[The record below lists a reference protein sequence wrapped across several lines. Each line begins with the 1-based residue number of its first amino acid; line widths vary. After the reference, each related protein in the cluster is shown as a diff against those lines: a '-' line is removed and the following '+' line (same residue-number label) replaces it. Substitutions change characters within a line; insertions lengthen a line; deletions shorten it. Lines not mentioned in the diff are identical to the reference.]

1 MMGRLAR
8 RLLTAHAIVVF
19 LFLYLPIA
27 VLIAYSFNTSRLN
40 VVWEGFTT
48 GWYLEMA
55 RDAQILR
62 AARNSLIAAGLT
74 TLIATPLGTLTAFA
88 LARHRFRGKQLLEG
102 LIYIPIILPEIVMGI
117 SLLALFSLVG
127 IRLGLATVV
136 VSHVTFCAS
145 FVTVVVRAR
154 LHGMDPML
162 ERAAMDLGANPWRTF
177 WKVTLP
183 LVSPGILAG
192 ALIAFTLSL
201 DDVIIAF
208 FTSGPGST
216 TLPLYVLSM
225 VRLGVSPKVNA
236 LSASM
241 LAVTLLCMG
250 LALGLRQWRL
260 HGRRRGTGGETDRDP
275 EREHHG
281 RWGGGSGDPI
291 GLGGLD

>member
-1 MMGRLAR
+1 MMRFAR
-8 RLLTAHAIVVF
+8 RLLTAHAVVVF

-27 VLIAYSFNTSRLN
+27 VLIAFSFNASRLN

-48 GWYLEMA
+48 GWYVEMA

-62 AARNSLIAAGLT
+62 SARNSLVVASLT
-74 TLIATPLGTLTAFA
+74 TLIATPLGTVTAFA
-88 LARHRFRGKQLLEG
+88 LARYRFRGKQLLEG
-102 LIYIPIILPEIVMGI
+102 LLYIPIILPEIVMGI
-117 SLLALFSLVG
+117 SLLAFFSLVG
-127 IRLGLATVV
+127 IRLGIATVV
-136 VSHVTFCAS
+136 VSHITFCAA

-154 LHGMDPML
+154 LHGMDPVL
-162 ERAAMDLGANPWRTF
+162 ERAAMDLGANAWRTF

-208 FTSGPGST
+208 FTTGPGAT

-236 LSASM
+236 LSAAM
-241 LAVTLLCMG
+241 LAVTLHCIG
-250 LALGLRQWRL
+250 IAFGLRQRRL
-260 HGRRRGTGGETDRDP
+260 HGRRRAPHAETDARP
-275 EREHHG
+275 E
-281 RWGGGSGDPI
+281 GD
-291 GLGGLD
+291 